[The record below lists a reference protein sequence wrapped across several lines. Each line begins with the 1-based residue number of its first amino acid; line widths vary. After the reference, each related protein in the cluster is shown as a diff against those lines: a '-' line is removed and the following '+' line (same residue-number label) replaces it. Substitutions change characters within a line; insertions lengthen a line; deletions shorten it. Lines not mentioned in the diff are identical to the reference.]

1 MPPPQPSATPP
12 RLSGE
17 DFKADPYPTYAVLRA
32 EHPVFCRTSA
42 DGSARL
48 WFITR
53 YEDVAAALRDH
64 RRFVKDVR
72 NTLTAEERAA
82 LPPAPE
88 LYDLLTHHMLNADGA
103 QHARLRA
110 LVGKAFA
117 ARRVDQLESRIATL
131 AAHLLDRVEARGHM
145 DLIEE
150 FALPFSITVIAELL
164 GIPSRDRQR
173 FRAWSHVLVAP
184 SADGARNERK
194 TARLRFAMTDFVA
207 YLGALCEERRQKP
220 RDDLISTLLQV
231 EDGGSRLSAEELYS
245 MVLLLTVVGHE
256 TSVYLIGN
264 CVLTLLSH
272 PPALEEARRRPELIP
287 QAIEEMIRYD
297 GPVERATMRFAA
309 EDIELHGQV
318 IRRGDAVSLVLASAH
333 RDPAACAAPDTLD
346 INRADCRHLGFG
358 LGVHYCLGA
367 PLARLETRVALAALL
382 QRLPELRLGVPCA
395 ELRWVTNPI
404 LRAPRRLPV
413 QWTPGAEAG
422 QPRG

>member
-1 MPPPQPSATPP
+1 MTQLKPP
-12 RLSGE
+12 RLSGQE
-17 DFKADPYPTYAVLRA
+17 FKADPYPAYAALRDEDPA
-32 EHPVFCRTSA
+32 FCRTSA
-42 DGSARL
+42 DGVARL

-53 YEDVAAALRDH
+53 YEDVAAALRDQ

-72 NTLTAEERAA
+72 NTLTEEERAA

-117 ARRVDQLESRIATL
+117 ARRVDQLEPRIAAL
-131 AAHLLDRVEARGHM
+131 AAALLDRLQPRGHM

-150 FALPFSITVIAELL
+150 FSLPFSIAVIAELL

-184 SADGARNERK
+184 SADSARNERK
-194 TARLRFAMTDFVA
+194 TAKLRPAMADFVA
-207 YLGALCEERRQKP
+207 YLGALCEERRRAPQN
-220 RDDLISTLLQV
+220 DLISTLLQA
-231 EDGGSRLSAEELYS
+231 EDDGAHLTPEELYS

-264 CVLTLLSH
+264 CVLTLLLH
-272 PPALEEARRRPELIP
+272 PPALAQVRQAPELLP
-287 QAIEEMIRYD
+287 QAIEELIRYD

-309 EDIELHGQV
+309 EDIHLHGQV
-318 IRRGDAVSLVLASAH
+318 IHRGDAVSLALAAAH
-333 RDPAACAAPDTLD
+333 RDPSAYAAPDTLD
-346 INRADCRHLGFG
+346 IGRPDCRHLGFG

-382 QRLPELRLGVPCA
+382 QRLSDLRLSVPPG

-413 QWTPGAEAG
+413 QWTPHTEDG
-422 QPRG
+422 QPRGG